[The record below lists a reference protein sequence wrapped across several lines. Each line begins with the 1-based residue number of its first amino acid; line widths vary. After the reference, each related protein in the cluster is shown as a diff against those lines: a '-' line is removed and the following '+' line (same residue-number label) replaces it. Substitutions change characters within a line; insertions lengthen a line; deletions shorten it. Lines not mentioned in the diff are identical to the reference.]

1 MKKNTNTGF
10 TLVEMLVV
18 LTIIAILSGAAL
30 AALTGFRA
38 SARDTR
44 RVSDLQNTQNY
55 LELYFNKCGRYPGD
69 ASCGGTNPTS
79 WAGLTTAL
87 GAVMDTAKVPK
98 GPVSTRT
105 YYYGIDTTAGQ
116 EGLRYVVG
124 AQLERDNSL
133 LQNDVDGTVYGVNCD
148 DTSPNFYYCIQS

>member
-1 MKKNTNTGF
+1 MKKNTGF
-10 TLVEMLVV
+10 SLIELLVV

-44 RVSDLQNTQNY
+44 RIGDLQNAQNY

-69 ASCGGTNPTS
+69 ATCGSTNPTG
-79 WAGLTTAL
+79 WAQLTTSL
-87 GAVMDTAKVPK
+87 GAVMDTTKVPK
-98 GPVSTRT
+98 DPIPSRT
-105 YYYGIDTTAGQ
+105 YYYGVDTAAGQ
-116 EGLRYVVG
+116 EGLRYVIG

-133 LQNDVDGTVYGVNCD
+133 LQNDLDGTVYGVDCGAAAS
-148 DTSPNFYYCIQS
+148 DTIYCIQS